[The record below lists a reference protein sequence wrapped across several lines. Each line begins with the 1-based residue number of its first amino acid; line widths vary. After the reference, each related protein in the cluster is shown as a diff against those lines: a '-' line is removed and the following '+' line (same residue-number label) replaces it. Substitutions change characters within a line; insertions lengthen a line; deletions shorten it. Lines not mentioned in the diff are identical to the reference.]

1 MYQKEKKKAFA
12 WELSWIH
19 ESTEKRKRIKSDDVN
34 RILFLRQEM
43 ECDGSVCVVSSGWK
57 SVMLGRIK
65 NEFVANRVKEMM
77 LSDDVHDVI
86 SRHHTNTSRSPSRPP
101 QNGVH
106 LDIGIGF
113 RR

>member
-1 MYQKEKKKAFA
+1 VCGEFG
-12 WELSWIH
+12 
-19 ESTEKRKRIKSDDVN
+19 
-34 RILFLRQEM
+34 LR
-43 ECDGSVCVVSSGWK
+43 K
-57 SVMLGRIK
+57 SVMLGRIN
-65 NEFVANRVKEMM
+65 NELVANRVKEM

-86 SRHHTNTSRSPSRPP
+86 SRRHTNTSRSPSRPP